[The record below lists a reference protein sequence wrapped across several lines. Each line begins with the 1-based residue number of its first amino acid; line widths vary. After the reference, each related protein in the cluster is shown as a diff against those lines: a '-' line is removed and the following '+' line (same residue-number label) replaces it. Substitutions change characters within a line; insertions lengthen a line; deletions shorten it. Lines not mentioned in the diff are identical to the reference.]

1 MKNLT
6 ILGALAL
13 LISPANAQTIGCND
27 LSIASTIKGLVVANP
42 CIDVPEMSAG
52 AGVAAIALLVGVAA
66 IIRERS
72 KRK

>member
-1 MKNLT
+1 MTMTKFVLAGAFALMST
-6 ILGALAL
+6 AALAGE
-13 LISPANAQTIGCND
+13 PW
-27 LSIASTIKGLVVANP
+27 V
-42 CIDVPEMSAG
+42 DVPEMSAG